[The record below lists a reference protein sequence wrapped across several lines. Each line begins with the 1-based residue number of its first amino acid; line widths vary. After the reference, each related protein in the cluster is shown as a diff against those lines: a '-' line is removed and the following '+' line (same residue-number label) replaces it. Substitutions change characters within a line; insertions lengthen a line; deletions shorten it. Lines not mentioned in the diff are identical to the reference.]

1 CRDRAPELRKIILEV
16 HGKQRNVGLQVAVR
30 LQGALVFSEG
40 FGFADLEH
48 GVAVDPRTRLPVAS
62 VTKAITGLALVRALE
77 RGEIELDV
85 PIQRYL
91 PDFPR
96 KPEGG
101 ITVRLLAAHLA
112 GIRHWANERTPE
124 LYARHFEDVGQ

>member
-1 CRDRAPELRKIILEV
+1 
-16 HGKQRNVGLQVAVR
+16 
-30 LQGALVFSEG
+30 
-40 FGFADLEH
+40 EH

-77 RGEIELDV
+77 RGEIELDL

-124 LYARHFEDVGQ
+124 LYARHFDDVAQILPLFAGDPLVAPPGTRYSYSSYGYDLLGAALQAAE